1 MEDEKSTPISSLNNK
16 GDDSEVVNQI
26 LSKYN
31 SLGSDGQQQQG
42 GGGMPQETLPPL
54 NRNIPQMEQ
63 QFENRNLNEE
73 LYQLNSKNIAYED
86 HYKKELNRVNKNDD
100 NQEGQE
106 YYDEDAYDEYE
117 IEEVPLWRRVL
128 NELRIP
134 IYIFIFILIFF
145 NCSFDKFLIGKIP
158 ILGNQFNE
166 CNTYGILSKAFLV
179 SLLSYLLIRFLRV

>member
-1 MEDEKSTPISSLNNK
+1 MDEKSTPIESLNNK

-31 SLGSDGQQQQG
+31 SLGGENA
-42 GGGMPQETLPPL
+42 QETLPPL
-54 NRNIPQMEQ
+54 NRNIPQMEK

-73 LYQLNSKNIAYED
+73 LFDLSSKNVAYQD
-86 HYKKELNRVNKNDD
+86 HYNKEMGRVSGNKDENYDQ
-100 NQEGQE
+100 NIQEN
-106 YYDEDAYDEYE
+106 YDEDAYDEYE

-145 NCSFDKFLIGKIP
+145 NCSFDKFLIGKLP
-158 ILGNQFNE
+158 VLGNQFNE
-166 CNTYGILSKAFLV
+166 CNTYGVLSKAFLV